1 MKALVI
7 GAGFGGMAAA
17 LRLRAKGYEVSL
29 IDRCAGLGGR
39 AQVFERDGF
48 KHDAGPTVI
57 TAPFLFEELFA
68 LFGER
73 FEDHVQ
79 LVPLTPWYRF
89 HFADNSQFDYGGT
102 LEQTLAEIR
111 RIEPGD
117 CDGYRS
123 LLVQSEKIFKLGFV
137 QLSAVS
143 FHRFSVMVR
152 QIPALLRLRS
162 HDTVWQLVCRH
173 LKNPKLRQALSI
185 QPLLLGGNPFDTTSI
200 YSLIHYLER
209 AHGVHFAM
217 GGTAAITS
225 ALGALMARQGI
236 DVQLNTTVRRIDVN
250 AGVASGIT
258 LEDGSSVQADVI
270 VSNVDPAHL
279 YSAMISPAAQARSAR
294 LKLATAEFSMG
305 LFVLYF
311 GTTRQYPEVAHHTI
325 WLGERYRELLADIFH
340 DKVLS
345 EDFSLYLHRPTAT
358 DASFAPPGCDSF
370 YVLCPVPNLKGAVD
384 WAVEGPRLKARMIAA
399 LSRTILPGLEKYIT
413 SDFTMT
419 PENFR
424 SDYLS
429 AHGAGFSVAPLF
441 RQSAWFRFHN
451 RAEGIRNLYLVGA
464 GTHPGAGVP
473 GVLCSAK
480 VVEALVPSVDEA
492 MQLFARHAPGGKRSP
507 ALQGADL
514 VLSRKGK
521 SFHWARRW
529 MTPSHAAR
537 ATRLYGFCRYVDDLA
552 DDLANDLADEGS
564 GGPDRRQDLGRTPPQ
579 TPGRDAR
586 QDAQTALALIR
597 QEIASGKS
605 AHPIVADAIALAR
618 ECRIQPALMLS
629 FIDGIASDLDTVRMA
644 DESALL
650 RYCYQAAGTV
660 GAMMCRV
667 LGNHDPAAL
676 RHAVDLGI
684 AMQLT
689 NICRDVAADA
699 AAGRRYLPASL
710 VGDVAP
716 PALVDPA
723 PELQPRLRAG
733 IDRLLDTADRY
744 YRSGEAGL
752 AHLPLGA
759 RVGILV
765 AARVY
770 RAIGTQLRRQGN
782 ACWLGRTIVP
792 WRVKCAVTLRA
803 VVSSPLRPRFWVP
816 ARHHDAALHS
826 NLSAFLRADAP
837 LPR

>member
-7 GAGFGGMAAA
+7 GAGFGGIAAA

-29 IDRCAGLGGR
+29 IDRCSRIGGR

-57 TAPFLFEELFA
+57 TAPFLFRELFA

-73 FEDHVQ
+73 FEDHVR

-89 HFADNSQFDYGGT
+89 HFSDNTQFDYGGT
-102 LEQTLAEIR
+102 LDETLAEIA

-123 LLVQSEKIFKLGFV
+123 LLAQSEKIFNVGFL
-137 QLSAVS
+137 QLSAVP
-143 FHRFSVMVR
+143 FHRFGAMLK

-173 LKNPKLRQALSI
+173 LKNSKLRQAFSI
-185 QPLLLGGNPFDTTSI
+185 QPLLVGGNPFDTTSI
-200 YSLIHYLER
+200 YGLIHYLER

-217 GGTAAITS
+217 GGTSAITA
-225 ALGALMARQGI
+225 ALGALMARHGI
-236 DVQLNTTVRRIDVN
+236 DVKLNTTVRRIDVDE
-250 AGVASGIT
+250 GVASGVT
-258 LEDGSSVQADVI
+258 LADGSSLIADVI
-270 VSNVDPAHL
+270 VSDADPAHL
-279 YSAMISPAAQARSAR
+279 YAAMVRSEDQARSVR
-294 LKLATAEFSMG
+294 LKLAAAKFSMG

-311 GTTRQYPEVAHHTI
+311 GTTRQYPEIAHHTI
-325 WLGERYRELLADIFH
+325 WLGERYRQLLAEIFN

-345 EDFSLYLHRPTAT
+345 KDFSLYLHRPTAT
-358 DASFAPPGCDSF
+358 DASFAPAGCDSF
-370 YVLCPVPNLKGAVD
+370 YVLCPVPNLQGSVD
-384 WAVEGPRLKARMIAA
+384 WAVEGPRLQARIIAA
-399 LSRTILPGLEKYIT
+399 LDETILPGLGACIT
-413 SDFTMT
+413 SDFYMT

-464 GTHPGAGVP
+464 GTHPGAGLP

-480 VVEALVPSVDEA
+480 VMDTLVPSA
-492 MQLFARHAPGGKRSP
+492 AAAAALGSRYRSPMP
-507 ALQGADL
+507 ALQRADL

-529 MTPSHAAR
+529 MAPAPAAR

-552 DDLANDLADEGS
+552 DEGHA
-564 GGPDRRQDLGRTPPQ
+564 GQ
-579 TPGRDAR
+579 DAR
-586 QDAQTALALIR
+586 AALALVA
-597 QEIASGKS
+597 QGIASGAS
-605 AHPIVADAIALAR
+605 PNTIVADAIVLMR
-618 ECRIQPALMLS
+618 ECRIRPALILT
-629 FIDGIASDLDTVRMA
+629 FIDGITSDLDSVRMA
-644 DESALL
+644 DEGALL
-650 RYCYQAAGTV
+650 RYCYQVAGTV
-660 GAMMCRV
+660 GSMMCTV
-667 LGNHDPAAL
+667 LGCDEPAAL
-676 RHAVDLGI
+676 HHAVDLGI

-710 VGDVAP
+710 IGDLAP
-716 PALVDPA
+716 QTLVDPA
-723 PELQPRLRAG
+723 LSLRPRLHAG
-733 IDRLLDTADRY
+733 IDALLDTADRY

-752 AHLPLGA
+752 AHLPVGA
-759 RVGILV
+759 RCGILV

-770 RAIGTQLRRQGN
+770 RAIGTRLRQRGN
-782 ACWLGRTIVP
+782 AYWLGRTVVP
-792 WRVKCAVTLRA
+792 QRTKRMVTLRA
-803 VVSSPLRPRFWVP
+803 LLLTPLLREFWVP
-816 ARHHDAALHS
+816 ALRHDAALHGA
-826 NLSAFLRADAP
+826 LSAYLGADAS
-837 LPR
+837 LDSRHVHV